1 MTSGCRYR
9 HSFGYF
15 ESSRCSFGHRPLQN
29 NSSDYR
35 RTRHTAAVG
44 LYGRI
49 RSPSGA
55 ECFAVIIVS
64 EVMPS
69 IALPL
74 EVTHHPVWWYRIGC
88 LRSADASRWINKR
101 QRCER
106 ITSLQALYGL
116 LRNRKGTQGCVSR
129 RRANTYVVLCFS
141 YYYLPPPICMT
152 FPISLS
158 FVLCNITTS
167 AVIFWREYLNCDTT
181 DFSSGRSTDGTS
193 FVFTTFFHLKK
204 KEEEEKISM
213 E

>member
-1 MTSGCRYR
+1 MDIDCCRII
-9 HSFGYF
+9 
-15 ESSRCSFGHRPLQN
+15 HRITEGPDTQQL
-29 NSSDYR
+29 
-35 RTRHTAAVG
+35 AVG
-44 LYGRI
+44 LYWRI
-49 RSPSGA
+49 RSPSRE

-74 EVTHHPVWWYRIGC
+74 EVTRHAVCGGIGR

-129 RRANTYVVLCFS
+129 RRANTYVVLCCS

-158 FVLCNITTS
+158 LLYY
-167 AVIFWREYLNCDTT
+167 VI
-181 DFSSGRSTDGTS
+181 
-193 FVFTTFFHLKK
+193 
-204 KEEEEKISM
+204 
-213 E
+213 